1 MISVEYRLG
10 AADRHEVVA
19 GVRDDLQPGFY
30 IPAKRPERAVQV
42 APVPAAVVKSHK
54 RVAAKK
60 LHQRLF
66 SGTWDGSLHARLCS
80 FASGRVCGR
89 LSRCRLRLWRRTR
102 LRLNRSEEHTSE
114 LQSP

>member
-42 APVPAAVVKSHK
+42 APVPAAVVKPYK

-66 SGTWDGSLHARLCS
+66 SGTWDGSFQARVCS
-80 FASGRVCGR
+80 FGSGRVCGLLR
-89 LSRCRLRLWRRTR
+89 GSRLRVGRGGR
-102 LRLNRSEEHTSE
+102 L
-114 LQSP
+114 